1 MSPSHTDAT
10 RVGNRVVSSIGLDTS
25 PSPTNAVDK
34 TDACFLNQHPASHS
48 DKSALSLLSLHWMW
62 IDRINKRGD
71 VWITWNE
78 TWRVTNAAGCQVS
91 PPHMQTQLIY
101 RVRSQ
106 ITFSTQINWCPMTFY
121 PNYCSLHMKCNG
133 WQKRQKKTEKKTK
146 KQERMSEGWD
156 KKRMNVW
163 ERECRLTDY
172 FRLPCRSKC
181 SSQHCHEALGW

>member
-1 MSPSHTDAT
+1 
-10 RVGNRVVSSIGLDTS
+10 
-25 PSPTNAVDK
+25 
-34 TDACFLNQHPASHS
+34 
-48 DKSALSLLSLHWMW
+48 MW

-121 PNYCSLHMKCNG
+121 PNCCSLHMKCNG

-146 KQERMSEGWD
+146 KTRANEWRMRQKEDERVGERMPANRLFQAPMQEQMQQPTLPWSIRVIEREGWRGGEGRGG
-156 KKRMNVW
+156 KEGV
-163 ERECRLTDY
+163 EREERNSHVDEPICLIGHGEGGREVAWSCRDDRT
-172 FRLPCRSKC
+172 R
-181 SSQHCHEALGW
+181 E